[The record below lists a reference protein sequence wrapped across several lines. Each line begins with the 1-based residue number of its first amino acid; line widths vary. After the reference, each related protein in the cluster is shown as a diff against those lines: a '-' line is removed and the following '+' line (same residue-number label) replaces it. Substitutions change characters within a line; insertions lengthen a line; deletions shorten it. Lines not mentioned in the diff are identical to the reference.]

1 MNTDKNNTISNTIS
15 NIIDNIDDNTPCQ
28 SCTLRMLMYSIL
40 DQYEQNNTA
49 ISTK

>member
-1 MNTDKNNTISNTIS
+1 MNTDKNNTIS
-15 NIIDNIDDNTPCQ
+15 NIIDNIDDNTPRQ

>member
-1 MNTDKNNTISNTIS
+1 MNTDKNNTIS

-49 ISTK
+49 ITNK